1 MKRCLLIPI
10 VVFAAALALFSSAMP
25 ASAQSGQPVVRGVLF
40 WSATCPHCH
49 YVIDEVLPPLQA
61 KYGDQLDIVMVEL
74 NSQESADRFYAAGAA
89 LGVARDHMG
98 VPMMI
103 VGDHLMMG
111 SAQIP
116 DELPGLIESY
126 LASGGVDIPSLPG
139 LEGLAGAAVD
149 APLVTPVPEPMGM
162 SGAIPA
168 FIILVGLAGS
178 LIFIAIR
185 LTMARKQGAWPQ
197 GMAWLDWFIPAL
209 AIFGLAVAAYMTYV
223 EVTAVE
229 AVCGPFGDCNTV
241 QSSAYAKFL
250 GIPVGVIGLAG
261 YLAILAAWL
270 WGRSGNAT
278 ARMALLAMAVIGV
291 IFSIYLTWLELFVI
305 QAVCLWCLTSA
316 VIMMI
321 LAPAAAAWLA
331 LAWAPRQRKVRGRP
345 AQG

>member
-1 MKRCLLIPI
+1 
-10 VVFAAALALFSSAMP
+10 
-25 ASAQSGQPVVRGVLF
+25 
-40 WSATCPHCH
+40 
-49 YVIDEVLPPLQA
+49 
-61 KYGDQLDIVMVEL
+61 
-74 NSQESADRFYAAGAA
+74 
-89 LGVARDHMG
+89 
-98 VPMMI
+98 
-103 VGDHLMMG
+103 
-111 SAQIP
+111 
-116 DELPGLIESY
+116 
-126 LASGGVDIPSLPG
+126 
-139 LEGLAGAAVD
+139 
-149 APLVTPVPEPMGM
+149 M

-168 FIILVGLAGS
+168 FLILVGLAGS